1 MGVTDA
7 FDVGD
12 FGYLAK
18 QTPLRVSGVKHK
30 SIVEVNIQGTEGAA
44 ATGKIWKLGKYKDEI
59 SMTHIMI
66 ISIKNVKNLYLF

>member
-44 ATGKIWKLGKYKDEI
+44 ATGKYENWVNTKMK
-59 SMTHIMI
+59 SQ
-66 ISIKNVKNLYLF
+66 